1 MDDQSTY
8 VGQTAAAKLA
18 ALAKAAAKNAI
29 TVDDQLYSQSTHPVQ
44 NKVVTAAL
52 GEKAGKD
59 VATQYINGLM
69 SAADKAKLDGI
80 EAGAT
85 KNSTATAT
93 ADADGL
99 MSAADKVKLGGLC
112 QRRKFRS

>member
-8 VGQTAAAKLA
+8 VGPTAAAKLA

-52 GEKAGKD
+52 GEKAGKS
-59 VATQYINGLM
+59 VATPYINGLM
-69 SAADKAKLDGI
+69 SRP
-80 EAGAT
+80 T
-85 KNSTATAT
+85 KPSWTASKRARPKTARQP
-93 ADADGL
+93 
-99 MSAADKVKLGGLC
+99 
-112 QRRKFRS
+112 QRRTLMA